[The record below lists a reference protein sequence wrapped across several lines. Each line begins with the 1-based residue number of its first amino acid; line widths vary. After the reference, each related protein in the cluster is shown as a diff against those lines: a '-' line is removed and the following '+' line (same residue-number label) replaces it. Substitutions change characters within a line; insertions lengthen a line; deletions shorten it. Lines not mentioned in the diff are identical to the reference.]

1 VEDRDRMI
9 ASGMEGGIKEGY
21 ARLDELLEKM
31 KNKI

>member
-1 VEDRDRMI
+1 MI

-21 ARLDELLEKM
+21 VGLDELLEKM